1 MLCVYIVCLTS
12 SKPIFLT
19 LHKWRTE
26 YTFQFFFLLRMCT
39 EASKITL
46 YYHIAANH
54 FSDCGLTLCP
64 LEKFIDVTKDHIP
77 DNWHAECFGTEKSTV
92 SGTVFSCYI
101 VYFHRFFN
109 DYSKKF
115 CYKCIYLLLYSR
127 STWEIWIMHWFW

>member
-1 MLCVYIVCLTS
+1 
-12 SKPIFLT
+12 
-19 LHKWRTE
+19 
-26 YTFQFFFLLRMCT
+26 MCT
-39 EASKITL
+39 EANKRNL

-109 DYSKKF
+109 DYSKKNLLQMHLSF
-115 CYKCIYLLLYSR
+115 ASFKIYLGDLNYALVLVGRDFINIFCKFQCLKHS
-127 STWEIWIMHWFW
+127 H